1 VTDRRRRVMSVA
13 TRPRGAKSRGW
24 PYLAV
29 LVLALGSSYAG
40 RAVAQQQSANPP
52 LPSVVYP
59 IRDPDTGPVDR
70 TTPDITPEPALPIV
84 QGPPLRYVLIDRVGN
99 YRDSQ
104 RHFQQQP
111 ATTAGETAAI
121 PSGAI
126 GVPATGTTGVERPVP
141 PVRRYAT
148 RLPNWP
154 AGAIVIRPSSQSERG
169 RER

>member
-1 VTDRRRRVMSVA
+1 MTDRRRRVMSVA
-13 TRPRGAKSRGW
+13 NRSLGAKSRGW

-84 QGPPLRYVLIDRVGN
+84 QGPPLR
-99 YRDSQ
+99 
-104 RHFQQQP
+104 
-111 ATTAGETAAI
+111 
-121 PSGAI
+121 
-126 GVPATGTTGVERPVP
+126 
-141 PVRRYAT
+141 RYAT

-154 AGAIVIRPSSQSERG
+154 AGAIVIRPSSQPDRR